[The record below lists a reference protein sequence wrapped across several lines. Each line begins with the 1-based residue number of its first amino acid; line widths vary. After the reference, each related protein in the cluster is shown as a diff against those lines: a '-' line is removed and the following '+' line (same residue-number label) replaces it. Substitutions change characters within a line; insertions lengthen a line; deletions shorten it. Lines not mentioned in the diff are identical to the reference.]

1 MVGCALYAPYS
12 RGAVSLVSAQAD
24 VPPRVEFR
32 LFEDPRDPPRMLTA
46 ARFAEALL
54 CAPGVAATYND
65 AFLLPPVM
73 SLHQFNRPGV
83 IGDVLAVAAKAV
95 LNAPAPVSRQIIGR
109 VIRPGRWF
117 ANKHKKHELSD
128 EELLA
133 AAAPMAHPVGS
144 CSIGRADNP
153 MAVVD
158 PSCRVYGL
166 SNLRVVDASVMPRV
180 PSANTNLPTIMVAE
194 RVADLIRQEQIAP

>member
-1 MVGCALYAPYS
+1 
-12 RGAVSLVSAQAD
+12 
-24 VPPRVEFR
+24 
-32 LFEDPRDPPRMLTA
+32 
-46 ARFAEALL
+46 
-54 CAPGVAATYND
+54 
-65 AFLLPPVM
+65 M

-117 ANKHKKHELSD
+117 ANKYKKHELSD
-128 EELLA
+128 EELLT
-133 AAAPMAHPVGS
+133 AAAPMAHPVGT

>member
-1 MVGCALYAPYS
+1 
-12 RGAVSLVSAQAD
+12 
-24 VPPRVEFR
+24 
-32 LFEDPRDPPRMLTA
+32 
-46 ARFAEALL
+46 
-54 CAPGVAATYND
+54 
-65 AFLLPPVM
+65 M

-83 IGDVLAVAAKAV
+83 IGEFLAVATKAV
-95 LNAPAPVSRQIIGR
+95 LNPPAPVSRQLSGR
-109 VIRPGRWF
+109 VIRPGRSF

-180 PSANTNLPTIMVAE
+180 PSANTNLPTIMIAE
-194 RVADLIRQEQIAP
+194 RVAHLIRQEQMAP

>member
-1 MVGCALYAPYS
+1 MNS
-12 RGAVSLVSAQAD
+12 KQTSQ
-24 VPPRVEFR
+24 
-32 LFEDPRDPPRMLTA
+32 PRMLVA

-54 CAPGVAATYND
+54 CAPGVSATYND

-83 IGDVLAVAAKAV
+83 IGDVLAVVAKTV
-95 LNAPAPVSRQIIGR
+95 LNAPAPVSRHIIGR

-117 ANKHKKHELSD
+117 ANKHKRHELSD
-128 EELLA
+128 DELLA
-133 AAAPMAHPVGS
+133 AAAPMAHPVGT
-144 CSIGRADNP
+144 CSIGRADDP

-194 RVADLIRQEQIAP
+194 RAADLIRRSK